1 MDKSILKQ
9 ILVSFA
15 SSVIGIDLVKLKKA
29 LDKDTNQV
37 TISERMDAVSKN
49 LDESKEVIENTL
61 AEIEKHKIAFENM
74 KQEAELSQRI
84 ADMNKEDVEAINT
97 VLEVTLNKQEKK
109 SMPKTILIN
118 AVFCIIGAVLG
129 AIFGFIIGKVLK

>member
-37 TISERMDAVSKN
+37 TISERLDAVSKN

-61 AEIEKHKIAFENM
+61 AEIEKHKRAFENL

>member
-37 TISERMDAVSKN
+37 TISERLDAVSKN
-49 LDESKEVIENTL
+49 LDESKEVIE
-61 AEIEKHKIAFENM
+61 
-74 KQEAELSQRI
+74 
-84 ADMNKEDVEAINT
+84 
-97 VLEVTLNKQEKK
+97 
-109 SMPKTILIN
+109 TIRK
-118 AVFCIIGAVLG
+118 
-129 AIFGFIIGKVLK
+129 GKWA

>member
-61 AEIEKHKIAFENM
+61 AEIEKHKRAFENL